1 MYDNSILDNSI
12 IYNSVKKHKYTF
24 IMLHP
29 MFSDSTYF
37 NDYIEYFKNNSSIAN
52 SIKFIL
58 PESPV
63 MDVDY
68 PNNKQ
73 YNVKSWYNYYTCYNN
88 LKKLD
93 KINRN
98 EFLLQARKIV
108 TIINNEATLLK
119 TYKNIFILGVSQ
131 GGTLLFNILKFLP
144 QPLGG
149 LFCIKSLYMYK
160 YINLK
165 TNTHTPLFFF
175 SGNKDDVY
183 NLAFQIKCSKL
194 LEHNYNIAW
203 TIIDGLDH
211 FKKTDHEY
219 IFVLKY
225 FLLNI

>member
-1 MYDNSILDNSI
+1 
-12 IYNSVKKHKYTF
+12 
-24 IMLHP
+24 MLHP

-37 NDYIEYFKNNSSIAN
+37 NDYIEYFKSNSSIAN

-88 LKKLD
+88 LNKLD
-93 KINRN
+93 KINNN
-98 EFLLQARKIV
+98 EFLLQTQKIV

-165 TNTHTPLFFF
+165 TNTHTPLYFF

-194 LEHNYNIAW
+194 LEPNYNISW